1 MTRFRIAPHGERPG
15 EQMVEVWIG
24 DQFVGALY
32 PGDRDDEVK
41 FVSKHL
47 MSAVLDRAFP
57 PAVLMM
63 LNLQGS
69 RQ

>member
-1 MTRFRIAPHGERPG
+1 MRFQIKPHGERSG
-15 EQMVEVWIG
+15 VEMVEVWIG

-32 PGDRDDEVK
+32 PGDRDDEIR

-47 MSAVLDRAFP
+47 MTAVLFDNSFP
-57 PAVLMM
+57 PVVQIM
-63 LNLQGS
+63 LNLGGS